1 MPELPE
7 VETIARILRAGSP
20 KSPAIVGLLISRAEI
35 FWHKTLTTPNV
46 EEFNSQIA
54 GQQVVSVER
63 RGKFLVF
70 SLTMDFLLIHLRMS
84 GDMLVLTDPA
94 ADLPLH
100 TRMVLAF
107 QGGSRLVFNDPRKFG
122 RVWLVKDPAL
132 VTGLLGSEP
141 LDPIL
146 TPAKFH
152 ALITHAHRQL
162 KPLLLD
168 QHLLAG
174 IGNIYCDEALHL
186 AKLHPLRKSD
196 NLSRIETG
204 RLLKSIRFV
213 LTKGIEQNGA
223 SIDWVYRGGDFQN
236 HFRVYSRTGEPCP
249 VCGTMIEHLRVGQR
263 STHICPHC
271 QPI

>member
-20 KSPAIVGLLISRAEI
+20 KSPAIIDLLITRAEI
-35 FWHKTLTTPNV
+35 FWQKSLATPNL
-46 EEFNSQIA
+46 EEFASRIS
-54 GQQVVSVER
+54 GQHVVSVER
-63 RGKFLVF
+63 RGKFLVL
-70 SLTMDFLLIHLRMS
+70 SLTIDSLLIHLRMS

-94 ADLPLH
+94 VDLPLH
-100 TRMVLAF
+100 TRMVLHF
-107 QGGSRLVFNDPRKFG
+107 QDGSRLVFKDPRKFG
-122 RVWLVKDPAL
+122 RVWLVENPDT

-141 LDPIL
+141 LDPSL

-152 ALITHAHRQL
+152 TLITRAHRLL

-168 QHLLAG
+168 QHFLAG
-174 IGNIYCDEALHL
+174 IGNIYSDEALHM

-196 NLSRIETG
+196 NLSRIEST
-204 RLLKSIRFV
+204 RLLKAIRTV
-213 LTKGIEQNGA
+213 LAKGIEQNGA

-236 HFRVYSRTGEPCP
+236 HFRVYGRTGEPCP
-249 VCGTMIEHLRVGQR
+249 VCGTMIEHIRVGQR